1 MGDFEAG
8 ASALVES
15 PVKYHPYRIRI
26 LTQLSESTVGTVPAG
41 QFDWGG
47 FLLKSNGGVQR
58 FSQRGRQSR
67 IECKGIRE
75 LNCETYKSSRYESR
89 T

>member
-1 MGDFEAG
+1 MPD
-8 ASALVES
+8 
-15 PVKYHPYRIRI
+15 
-26 LTQLSESTVGTVPAG
+26 G

-47 FLLKSNGGVQR
+47 YLLNCNGGVQR
-58 FSQRGRQSR
+58 FPQCGRQSHVER
-67 IECKGIRE
+67 KGIRK